1 MSGDT
6 ALMIIHEL
14 YQAKAKYCR
23 TLDTK
28 DWDAFAT
35 VLASDVTLDLSDGNP
50 DIEPIVGRD
59 EVIAAIRASVAG
71 ARTVHQVHIPEVEIS
86 GDEGD
91 EAQAVWPVQER
102 VLWDNGTSLTAFGHY
117 HDRWVRTDG
126 QWTLAESRLTHLIM
140 EFG

>member
-6 ALMIIHEL
+6 ALMVIQEL

-28 DWDAFAT
+28 NWEAFAT
-35 VLASDVTLDLSDGNP
+35 VLAPDVRLDLSDGNP

-59 EVIAAIRASVAG
+59 KVIATIRESVAG

-86 GDEGD
+86 GN

-126 QWTLAESRLTHLIM
+126 RWALAESRLTHLIM
-140 EFG
+140 DFG

>member
-6 ALMIIHEL
+6 ALLVIHEL

-28 DWDAFAT
+28 DWDVFAT
-35 VLASDVTLDLSDGNP
+35 VLASDVSLDLSDGNP
-50 DIEPIVGRD
+50 DVEPIVGRD
-59 EVIAAIRASVAG
+59 NVIAAIRESVTH

-86 GDEGD
+86 GD
-91 EAQAVWPVQER
+91 QARAIWPVQER

-117 HDRWVRTDG
+117 HDRWVRRHG
-126 QWTLAESRLTHLIM
+126 EWALVESKLTHLIM
-140 EFG
+140 DFG

>member
-6 ALMIIHEL
+6 ALIVIQDL

-28 DWDAFAT
+28 DWEEFAT
-35 VLASDVTLDLSDGNP
+35 VLAPDVRLDLSDGNP
-50 DIEPIVGRD
+50 DIEPIIGRD
-59 EVIAAIRASVAG
+59 EVIAAIKESVAG

-86 GDEGD
+86 GGGD
-91 EAQAVWPVQER
+91 EAQAIWPVQER
-102 VLWDNGTSLTAFGHY
+102 VIWDNGTSLTAFGHY

-126 QWTLAESRLTHLIM
+126 QWALAESKLTHIIM
-140 EFG
+140 DFG

>member
-1 MSGDT
+1 MSNDT
-6 ALMIIHEL
+6 AVLAIHEL

-28 DWDAFAT
+28 DWDVFAT
-35 VLASDVTLDLSDGNP
+35 VLAPDVSLDLSDGNP

-59 EVIAAIRASVAG
+59 NVIAAIRESVTG

-86 GDEGD
+86 GD
-91 EAQAVWPVQER
+91 QASAIWPVQER

-117 HDRWVRTDG
+117 HDRWVRIDG
-126 QWTLAESRLTHLIM
+126 HWVLTESKLTHLIM
-140 EFG
+140 DFG

>member
-6 ALMIIHEL
+6 DLTAIHEL

-23 TLDTK
+23 TLDAK

-35 VLASDVTLDLSDGNP
+35 VLESDVRLDLSDGNP

-59 EVIAAIRASVAG
+59 EVIAAIRESVAG
-71 ARTVHQVHIPEVEIS
+71 ARTVHQVHLPELEVSE
-86 GDEGD
+86 D
-91 EAQAVWPVQER
+91 QAHAIWPVQER

-126 QWTLAESRLTHLIM
+126 QWVLAESRLTHLIM
-140 EFG
+140 DFG